1 MKLSLSL
8 DQQLDCNKICKHIQ
22 KNLFDKCMREKI
34 PIEGRILYL
43 EIKETSATI
52 EPEKLKITES

>member
-1 MKLSLSL
+1 MWSAIKLENG
-8 DQQLDCNKICKHIQ
+8 LDCNKICKHIQ

-43 EIKETSATI
+43 EIKEPSATI